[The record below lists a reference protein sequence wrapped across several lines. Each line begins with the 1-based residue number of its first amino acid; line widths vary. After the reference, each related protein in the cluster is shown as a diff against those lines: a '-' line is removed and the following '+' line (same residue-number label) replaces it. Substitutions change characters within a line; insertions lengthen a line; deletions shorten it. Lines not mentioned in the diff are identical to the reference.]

1 MQPSSKKHPEH
12 EELIHLL
19 ADQRPFLD
27 VRAPAEFAKGHLP
40 NSLNLP
46 ILNDEERHQV
56 GLTFKR
62 EGQLVAT
69 RLGHKLVSGDVKE
82 ARIALW
88 QSYIDTH
95 PEACVMC
102 WRGGQRSQIAQQ
114 WLAESGYNVPRI
126 SGGYKACRQ
135 ACLDILEQAAGAQKP
150 WFVLAGRTGV
160 QKTVL
165 LNTLDNS
172 IDLEGLANHRG
183 SAFGAQ
189 NSPQPSLPSF
199 ENNLAV
205 HYLRHTEPS
214 LVLEDESRTIGR
226 LAVPESWH
234 LRMKKSPLV
243 LLEATLEQRVE
254 HIVDEYVDT
263 RLSQGDSPGMLEAHY
278 RGALKRIARRLGGLA
293 YQQID
298 DMIHL
303 AFEHQADHHQWV
315 RTLLRDYYDPMYD
328 YQLEGKASRVIY
340 TGTFPQVQAFLTARN
355 SA

>member
-189 NSPQPSLPSF
+189 NSPQPS
-199 ENNLAV
+199 
-205 HYLRHTEPS
+205 
-214 LVLEDESRTIGR
+214 
-226 LAVPESWH
+226 
-234 LRMKKSPLV
+234 
-243 LLEATLEQRVE
+243 
-254 HIVDEYVDT
+254 
-263 RLSQGDSPGMLEAHY
+263 
-278 RGALKRIARRLGGLA
+278 
-293 YQQID
+293 
-298 DMIHL
+298 
-303 AFEHQADHHQWV
+303 
-315 RTLLRDYYDPMYD
+315 
-328 YQLEGKASRVIY
+328 
-340 TGTFPQVQAFLTARN
+340 
-355 SA
+355 

>member
-12 EELIHLL
+12 DVLTDLL
-19 ADQRPFLD
+19 ANQKPLLD
-27 VRAPAEFAKGHLP
+27 VRAPSEFARGHLP

-46 ILNDEERHQV
+46 ILDDEERHQV
-56 GLTFKR
+56 GLAFKR
-62 EGQLVAT
+62 EGQAAAT
-69 RLGHKLVSGDVKE
+69 RLGHKLVSGAVKD
-82 ARIALW
+82 ARIAQW
-88 QSYIDTH
+88 QTYINAQ
-95 PEACVMC
+95 PEASVMC

-114 WLAESGYNVPRI
+114 WLASSGYNIPRI

-135 ACLDILEQAAGAQKP
+135 VCMDILEDAARAPMP

-165 LNTLDNS
+165 LNTLPNS

-183 SAFGAQ
+183 SAFGAR

-205 HYLRHTEPS
+205 QYLRHQQTS
-214 LVLEDESRTIGR
+214 LVLEDESRMIGR
-226 LAVPESWH
+226 IAVPESWH

-254 HIVDEYVDT
+254 HIVDEYVD
-263 RLSQGDSPGMLEAHY
+263 RRVAQGDSASMLEAHY
-278 RGALKRIARRLGGLA
+278 RGALKRIARRLGGVLHK
-293 YQQID
+293 QID
-298 DMIHL
+298 DMIRL
-303 AFEHQADHHQWV
+303 AFEHQADHQQWV

-328 YQLEGKASRVIY
+328 YQLKGKASRVIY
-340 TGTFPQVQAFLTARN
+340 TGTFTEVQAFLTQRN
-355 SA
+355 S